1 MSIEN
6 GYNKYEKYEKLANG
20 NYKKV
25 SYDTISESVHMTDGT
40 DLQTKIDEIDEDVKA
55 NFDSL
60 TESDS
65 TIITNADIDE
75 MFE

>member
-6 GYNKYEKYEKLANG
+6 GYNKYEKYEKLVNG

-40 DLQTKIDEIDEDVKA
+40 DLQTKIDDIDEDVKA

-60 TESDS
+60 RRY
-65 TIITNADIDE
+65 
-75 MFE
+75 